1 MPIASRNPITLYFH
15 STVAGKETEDTGI
28 GRIRCAVYY
37 EIDLVFPFPNCN
49 PEPWTCSVLSS
60 SSLSRGES
68 SCRWRFRF
76 CRRWFLIIFSLLLF
90 FFPLFIFTLSYKVIV
105 FLLSNSRI
113 NVVEVLLCCFG
124 QVLWCDILFLV
135 RLFRLNF
142 ASCSFLFNPPN
153 TVTGGLLSRT
163 IYANEEC

>member
-90 FFPLFIFTLSYKVIV
+90 SPSLHLYSFVQSNCIFIIQFTYKRCRGTSVLLRSGAVVRYSFSGTALSPQLR
-105 FLLSNSRI
+105 FLL
-113 NVVEVLLCCFG
+113 LPF
-124 QVLWCDILFLV
+124 
-135 RLFRLNF
+135 
-142 ASCSFLFNPPN
+142 
-153 TVTGGLLSRT
+153 
-163 IYANEEC
+163 